1 MNDSV
6 SLDQLLTHYHTL
18 CQYCDEVFTT
28 TFAALGAH
36 MRCAKGCASC
46 CILETVTPLEAFV
59 LECFL
64 QKHPMPMEGMRQ
76 SQEAACVFLH
86 GNACAVYAARPIIC
100 RTHGLPLLYPERG
113 DIEVC
118 PLNFTDFDLDTLEP
132 TSFLDAERIT
142 DNLMR
147 LNLAFCML
155 SDQPER
161 AEERIALANILNHA

>member
-1 MNDSV
+1 MDNTA
-6 SLDQLLTHYHTL
+6 SLDQLLTSYHTL
-18 CQYCDEVFTT
+18 CKYCDE
-28 TFAALGAH
+28 TFAATFTALEAH

-64 QKHPMPMEGMRQ
+64 QQHPVPTPG
-76 SQEAACVFLH
+76 SQPQDNACIFLH
-86 GNACAVYAARPIIC
+86 ENACAIYAVRPIIC
-100 RTHGLPLLYPERG
+100 RTHGLPLLYPKRG

-118 PLNFTDFDLDTLEP
+118 PLNFTDFDLNTLEP
-132 TSFLDAERIT
+132 TSFLDAEQIT

-155 SDQPER
+155 TGQAKH
-161 AEERIALANILNHA
+161 AEERITLGSLLLGA

>member
-1 MNDSV
+1 MDNTI
-6 SLDQLLTHYHTL
+6 SLDQLLTSYHTL
-18 CQYCDEVFTT
+18 CQYCDEMFTAT
-28 TFAALGAH
+28 LTALDAH
-36 MRCAKGCASC
+36 MCCAKGCASC

-64 QKHPMPMEGMRQ
+64 QKHPLSTVGKPPQ
-76 SQEAACVFLH
+76 DTTCAFLH
-86 GNACAVYAARPIIC
+86 ENACAIYAVRPIIC

-118 PLNFTDFDLDTLEP
+118 PLNFTDFDLGTLEP

-142 DNLMR
+142 GNLMR

-155 SDQPER
+155 TDQAER
-161 AEERIALANILNHA
+161 AEGRIPLKSLSRNA